1 MEADSSFAEH
11 RLADLHLPDEGV
23 LVLGIRQEDG
33 TFLGA
38 PRGDTAI
45 HEQDTLV
52 VYGYA
57 DVLEGLESC
66 FWKCL
71 HGSAHG
77 LESFDKKVF
86 DLFLFSVIYDFGETT
101 VEATDQSFV
110 YGDQAP
116 VREDFQKA
124 EKLLEKLKSGVRR
137 GV

>member
-1 MEADSSFAEH
+1 LGVEADSSFAEH

-57 DVLEGLESC
+57 DVLEGLGMRRVGME
-66 FWKCL
+66 
-71 HGSAHG
+71 GDRAHT
-77 LESFDKKVF
+77 EPMSEIAARQAEEAAVDPEPPTPPH
-86 DLFLFSVIYDFGETT
+86 VIGWSMRVPMFAVG
-101 VEATDQSFV
+101 FI
-110 YGDQAP
+110 GD
-116 VREDFQKA
+116 V
-124 EKLLEKLKSGVRR
+124 LLRLPR
-137 GV
+137 